1 MANLL
6 STAITGTTT
15 TSDSVVIG
23 GTFANNAYNS
33 VSSTRLMFG
42 GGDAPNNYSIGT
54 SLNNYGGNYTKL
66 DLRWHTG
73 IRMGAQP
80 GYGGI
85 RFFSDE
91 TLATRIMSIGETDA
105 NIRIDNNLYI
115 GGAGGWITDLL
126 AAKQNASTAITT
138 SNIGSQSVTYAT
150 TAGSATNSSQLQ
162 GYSAY
167 SIVEESRGVHSGSDF
182 PSGTLVQTDINADEW
197 AGNSFVMEVSG
208 KSYGS
213 GTPFKLAMEGYLYAD
228 TVINVS
234 AMSYGSYFPG
244 PVKVMRLNGTL
255 AFWWPRGS
263 YWNSFQVHVRNAD
276 GESWNRVTGISDSV
290 DPPSADKKVSVTPV
304 QVIHTNNIASQSV
317 SYATTA
323 GALTSMNISQF
334 TNNSGYITSVG
345 NITRLWAESHPTD
358 YYVRANWTG
367 TYWQLTSNHPS
378 PVQVGYADSA
388 GSAGSLTS
396 MNISQFTNNSGYI
409 TGYTE
414 TDTLASVTGRGATT
428 ASQVSFTKT
437 DDHAISVGTIR
448 GRVVNSQGGEFIQ
461 LYERVNIGGP
471 NGWGAANTAAPS
483 YGLSVYGG
491 ATIGYGNSGGLAVT
505 GTLSATNF
513 SGSSSGTNT
522 GDQTNIS
529 GNAATATYATSA
541 GNADTVDSLH
551 ASSFV
556 RNDTTRQY
564 LKPYFEYSEW
574 LTTQSPLD
582 LVNQMG
588 GGGFR
593 VDFLHPSYTA
603 NGNWGHVITWSGYNG
618 YTMYQMSGS
627 YGSGADVELYVRNE
641 ANHQRNA
648 WSSWRRLLHD
658 NNYNS
663 YAPTLTGTGA
673 SGTWGISITGNAN
686 TATTAT
692 TASNLAA
699 DTSTRF
705 KVITFTGEGGDS
717 GNGNSGSNYGIYQQ
731 GGSWTHPY
739 PDLCIGFHTG
749 IKIGAQSQYNGIRFY
764 NTETWGTEIF
774 SVGNGDNHVRVLN
787 NLYVTGTVTGSN
799 LSGTNT
805 GDQTN
810 ISGNAATATYATS
823 AGSAGTAGS
832 AGSVDGLTI
841 NNSGAPINPDNVTQN
856 QIGYNTSVSLF
867 GQTDGGLYS
876 SAYSSSWIHQIYGDF
891 RSGQIAIRGKNSG
904 TWGDWRLVV
913 DDKNI
918 GTYAVP
924 YGNMTSSTGL
934 NDNKLYLR
942 TNGDNNHYLWN
953 AADDWEE
960 LVYYNGTG
968 FRVKGATGT
977 VSATFTDS
985 GISIGTSSTLIRSF
999 DAQGY
1004 LRIYGSSTNYLGI
1017 GPYNN
1022 NGWVYFENSGNSTG
1036 IYFNSPGRYAF
1047 DSVDVTPYNDNENSL
1062 GSGSYR
1068 WANIYTGGWLR
1079 NYGAQGMYNESYG
1092 THFYSN
1098 SAEGFV
1104 VTGSGGVV
1112 QLQFRS
1118 NHQST
1123 LRGYVYADTSNNI
1136 GFLNNGGD
1144 WSLRTDSSRNSFIYG
1159 TDLTINAAGAASSN
1173 IIMND
1178 GDEGSRIIHCNS
1190 NRIGFLNQASS
1201 WGSYC
1206 NDNGSWES
1214 DVAMYAPIFYDSADT
1229 GYYLDPNATSN
1240 LNNVNAINFRPSN
1253 AIYFGGG
1260 NNYFNWTN
1268 SRIYSNVGIES
1279 ASAIYSPQFRLT
1291 NSANNAYITG
1301 NSEWGMRMVNDNGYI
1316 QFGPANGSWSHIY
1329 SDKSFYFNQELYV
1342 NGTQVVK
1349 NSGTWGISVTGSA
1362 ASSGRS
1368 SSLDIVGYGDGNM
1381 TYYQSS
1387 GTFAGYSGWAGYFVS
1402 NHGNGS
1408 NYYNQT
1414 IITPFWSPP
1423 QYSRLQGGTFVGPY
1437 TFWSTENLN
1446 DYAPNMNQYVRTT
1459 DNVTFN
1465 TTTSPTILVNGHSDN
1480 TKGYRIHN
1488 TSGSSV
1494 SAMFTNSSNQLVIA
1508 AGAVDQIN
1516 LNKKVYVNAVALGVN
1531 VAPSAT
1537 AGRIDASNDI
1547 VAFSSS
1553 DERLKDNITPI
1564 ENALDKVKSLTGVE
1578 FDWKPEHKGA
1588 HGHEGHDTGI
1598 IAQQVLGVMPSAV
1611 RTNDTGYLAVR
1622 YEKLIGLLIEGM
1634 KEQQTQIDELKT
1646 KLDGLTK

>member
-1 MANLL
+1 
-6 STAITGTTT
+6 
-15 TSDSVVIG
+15 
-23 GTFANNAYNS
+23 
-33 VSSTRLMFG
+33 
-42 GGDAPNNYSIGT
+42 
-54 SLNNYGGNYTKL
+54 
-66 DLRWHTG
+66 
-73 IRMGAQP
+73 
-80 GYGGI
+80 
-85 RFFSDE
+85 
-91 TLATRIMSIGETDA
+91 MSIGETDA

-603 NGNWGHVITWSGYNG
+603 NGNWGHVMTWSGYNG

-627 YGSGADVELYVRNE
+627 YGDGADVELYVRNE

-1531 VAPSAT
+1531 FAPSAT

-1547 VAFSSS
+1547 VAFNSS
-1553 DERLKDNITPI
+1553 DERLKENITPI
-1564 ENALDKVKSLTGVE
+1564 ANALDKVKSLTGVE
-1578 FDWKPEHKGA
+1578 FDWKPEHKEA
-1588 HGHEGHDTGI
+1588 HGHEGRDTGI
-1598 IAQQVLGVMPSAV
+1598 IAQQVLAVMPTAV

-1622 YEKLIGLLIEGM
+1622 YEKLISLLIEAN
-1634 KEQQTQIDELKT
+1634 KELAARVEELEK
-1646 KLDGLTK
+1646 KLG

>member
-564 LKPYFEYSEW
+564 LKPYFEYSEY

-588 GGGFR
+588 GGGLR

-1516 LNKKVYVNAVALGVN
+1516 LNKKVYVNGVALGVN
-1531 VAPSAT
+1531 FAPSAT

-1547 VAFSSS
+1547 VAFNSS
-1553 DERLKDNITPI
+1553 DERLKENITPI
-1564 ENALDKVKSLTGVE
+1564 ANALDKVKSLTGVE
-1578 FDWKPEHKGA
+1578 FDWKPEHKEA
-1588 HGHEGHDTGI
+1588 HGHEGRDTGI
-1598 IAQQVLGVMPSAV
+1598 IAQQVLAVMPTAV

-1622 YEKLIGLLIEGM
+1622 YEKLIGLLIEAN
-1634 KEQQTQIDELKT
+1634 KELAARVEELEK
-1646 KLDGLTK
+1646 KLG

>member
-1 MANLL
+1 
-6 STAITGTTT
+6 
-15 TSDSVVIG
+15 
-23 GTFANNAYNS
+23 
-33 VSSTRLMFG
+33 
-42 GGDAPNNYSIGT
+42 
-54 SLNNYGGNYTKL
+54 
-66 DLRWHTG
+66 
-73 IRMGAQP
+73 
-80 GYGGI
+80 
-85 RFFSDE
+85 
-91 TLATRIMSIGETDA
+91 MSIGETDA

-564 LKPYFEYSEW
+564 LKPYFEYSEY

-588 GGGFR
+588 GGGLR

-1531 VAPSAT
+1531 FAPSAT

-1547 VAFSSS
+1547 VAFNSS
-1553 DERLKDNITPI
+1553 DERLKENITPI
-1564 ENALDKVKSLTGVE
+1564 ANALDKVKSLTGVE
-1578 FDWKPEHKGA
+1578 FDWKPEHKEA
-1588 HGHEGHDTGI
+1588 HGHEGRDTGI
-1598 IAQQVLGVMPSAV
+1598 IAQQVLAVMPTAV

-1622 YEKLIGLLIEGM
+1622 YEKLISLLIEGM

>member
-603 NGNWGHVITWSGYNG
+603 NGNWGHVMTWSGYNG

-627 YGSGADVELYVRNE
+627 YGDGADVELYVRNE

-1531 VAPSAT
+1531 FAPSAT

-1547 VAFSSS
+1547 VAFNSS
-1553 DERLKDNITPI
+1553 DERLKENITPI
-1564 ENALDKVKSLTGVE
+1564 ANALDKVKSLTGVE
-1578 FDWKPEHKGA
+1578 FDWKPEHKEA
-1588 HGHEGHDTGI
+1588 HGHEGRDTGI
-1598 IAQQVLGVMPSAV
+1598 IAQQVLAVMPTAV

-1622 YEKLIGLLIEGM
+1622 YEKLISLLIEAN
-1634 KEQQTQIDELKT
+1634 KELAARVEELEK
-1646 KLDGLTK
+1646 KLG

>member
-1 MANLL
+1 
-6 STAITGTTT
+6 
-15 TSDSVVIG
+15 
-23 GTFANNAYNS
+23 
-33 VSSTRLMFG
+33 
-42 GGDAPNNYSIGT
+42 
-54 SLNNYGGNYTKL
+54 
-66 DLRWHTG
+66 
-73 IRMGAQP
+73 
-80 GYGGI
+80 
-85 RFFSDE
+85 
-91 TLATRIMSIGETDA
+91 MSIGETDA

-564 LKPYFEYSEW
+564 LKPYFEYSEY

-588 GGGFR
+588 GGGLR

-1214 DVAMYAPIFYDSADT
+1214 DVAMYAPIFYDTADT

-1516 LNKKVYVNAVALGVN
+1516 LNKKVYVNGVALGVN
-1531 VAPSAT
+1531 FAPSAT

-1547 VAFSSS
+1547 VAFNSS
-1553 DERLKDNITPI
+1553 DERLKENITPI
-1564 ENALDKVKSLTGVE
+1564 ANALDKVKSLTGVE
-1578 FDWKPEHKGA
+1578 FDWKPEHKEA
-1588 HGHEGHDTGI
+1588 HGHEGRDTGI
-1598 IAQQVLGVMPSAV
+1598 IAQQVLAVMPTAV

-1622 YEKLIGLLIEGM
+1622 YEKLIGLLIEAN
-1634 KEQQTQIDELKT
+1634 KELAARVEELEK
-1646 KLDGLTK
+1646 KLG

>member
-603 NGNWGHVITWSGYNG
+603 NGNWGHVMTWSGYNG

-627 YGSGADVELYVRNE
+627 YGDGADVELYVRNE

-1214 DVAMYAPIFYDSADT
+1214 DVAMYAPIFYDTADT

-1531 VAPSAT
+1531 FAPSAT

-1547 VAFSSS
+1547 VAFNSS
-1553 DERLKDNITPI
+1553 DERLKENITPI
-1564 ENALDKVKSLTGVE
+1564 ANALDKVKSLTGVE
-1578 FDWKPEHKGA
+1578 FDWKPEHKEA
-1588 HGHEGHDTGI
+1588 HGHEGRDTGI
-1598 IAQQVLGVMPSAV
+1598 IAQQVLAVMPTAV

-1622 YEKLIGLLIEGM
+1622 YEKLISLLIEGM

>member
-1 MANLL
+1 
-6 STAITGTTT
+6 
-15 TSDSVVIG
+15 
-23 GTFANNAYNS
+23 
-33 VSSTRLMFG
+33 
-42 GGDAPNNYSIGT
+42 
-54 SLNNYGGNYTKL
+54 
-66 DLRWHTG
+66 
-73 IRMGAQP
+73 
-80 GYGGI
+80 
-85 RFFSDE
+85 
-91 TLATRIMSIGETDA
+91 MSIGETDA

>member
-603 NGNWGHVITWSGYNG
+603 NGNWGHVMTWSGYNG

-627 YGSGADVELYVRNE
+627 YGDGADVELYVRNE

-1214 DVAMYAPIFYDSADT
+1214 DVAMYAPIFYDTADT

-1531 VAPSAT
+1531 FAPSAT

-1547 VAFSSS
+1547 VAFNSS
-1553 DERLKDNITPI
+1553 DERLKENITPI
-1564 ENALDKVKSLTGVE
+1564 ANALDKVKSLTGVE
-1578 FDWKPEHKGA
+1578 FDWKPEHKEA
-1588 HGHEGHDTGI
+1588 HGHEGRDTGI
-1598 IAQQVLGVMPSAV
+1598 IAQQVLAVMPTAV

-1622 YEKLIGLLIEGM
+1622 YEKLIGLLIEAN
-1634 KEQQTQIDELKT
+1634 KELAARVEELEK
-1646 KLDGLTK
+1646 KLG

>member
-1 MANLL
+1 
-6 STAITGTTT
+6 
-15 TSDSVVIG
+15 
-23 GTFANNAYNS
+23 
-33 VSSTRLMFG
+33 
-42 GGDAPNNYSIGT
+42 
-54 SLNNYGGNYTKL
+54 
-66 DLRWHTG
+66 
-73 IRMGAQP
+73 
-80 GYGGI
+80 
-85 RFFSDE
+85 
-91 TLATRIMSIGETDA
+91 
-105 NIRIDNNLYI
+105 
-115 GGAGGWITDLL
+115 
-126 AAKQNASTAITT
+126 
-138 SNIGSQSVTYAT
+138 
-150 TAGSATNSSQLQ
+150 
-162 GYSAY
+162 
-167 SIVEESRGVHSGSDF
+167 
-182 PSGTLVQTDINADEW
+182 
-197 AGNSFVMEVSG
+197 
-208 KSYGS
+208 
-213 GTPFKLAMEGYLYAD
+213 MEGYLYAD

-603 NGNWGHVITWSGYNG
+603 NGNWGHVMTWSGYNG

-627 YGSGADVELYVRNE
+627 YGDGADVELYVRNE

-1214 DVAMYAPIFYDSADT
+1214 DVAMYAPIFYDTADT

-1531 VAPSAT
+1531 FAPSAT

-1547 VAFSSS
+1547 VAFNSS
-1553 DERLKDNITPI
+1553 DERLKENITPI
-1564 ENALDKVKSLTGVE
+1564 ANALDKVKSLTGVE
-1578 FDWKPEHKGA
+1578 FDWKPEHKEA
-1588 HGHEGHDTGI
+1588 HGHEGRDTGI
-1598 IAQQVLGVMPSAV
+1598 IAQQVLAVMPTAV

-1622 YEKLIGLLIEGM
+1622 YEKLISLLIEGM

>member
-1 MANLL
+1 
-6 STAITGTTT
+6 
-15 TSDSVVIG
+15 
-23 GTFANNAYNS
+23 
-33 VSSTRLMFG
+33 
-42 GGDAPNNYSIGT
+42 
-54 SLNNYGGNYTKL
+54 
-66 DLRWHTG
+66 
-73 IRMGAQP
+73 
-80 GYGGI
+80 
-85 RFFSDE
+85 
-91 TLATRIMSIGETDA
+91 MSIGETDA

-1214 DVAMYAPIFYDSADT
+1214 DVAMYAPIFYDTADT

-1531 VAPSAT
+1531 FAPSAT

-1547 VAFSSS
+1547 VAFNSS
-1553 DERLKDNITPI
+1553 DERLKENITPI
-1564 ENALDKVKSLTGVE
+1564 ANALDKVKSLTGVE
-1578 FDWKPEHKGA
+1578 FDWKPEHKEA
-1588 HGHEGHDTGI
+1588 HGHEGRDTGI
-1598 IAQQVLGVMPSAV
+1598 IAQQVLAVMPTAV

-1622 YEKLIGLLIEGM
+1622 YEKLISLLIEAN
-1634 KEQQTQIDELKT
+1634 KELAARVEELEK
-1646 KLDGLTK
+1646 KLG